1 MSFNA
6 IFGDFI
12 NDFVTIWIIIDP
24 IGALPIFIA
33 LTTGF
38 DAATR
43 HRIALVTAVVAFL
56 VLIFFISVG
65 QIILNALGVSLT
77 AFEIAGG
84 VLLFLFS
91 VQMVLGESRKS
102 EDPDAARESPMQLAI
117 YPLAIPNLAGP
128 GAMLTVILRT
138 DNTKVNFLEQA
149 HTAGAV
155 LLVLIIG
162 YVMLLG
168 AGAITSIIGIG
179 GANVLKRIMGMI
191 IAAYAVNLVLAGIGD
206 WLHLPGL

>member
-1 MSFNA
+1 MFNS

-33 LTTGF
+33 LTAGF
-38 DAATR
+38 DAAIR
-43 HRIALVTAVVAFL
+43 HRMALVSTIVSFV

-65 QIILNALGVSLT
+65 QIILTALGVSLT
-77 AFEIAGG
+77 SFEVAGG
-84 VLLFLFS
+84 VILFLFAI
-91 VQMVLGESRKS
+91 QMVLGDIRKAS
-102 EDPDAARESPMQLAI
+102 DPDAARESPMQLSI

-149 HTAGAV
+149 HTATAV
-155 LLVLIIG
+155 LLVLIIT

-168 AGAITSIIGIG
+168 AGAITRIIGMG
-179 GANVLKRIMGMI
+179 GANVIKRIMGMI
-191 IAAYAVNLVLAGIGD
+191 IAAYAVNLILAGLAA

>member
-1 MSFNA
+1 MTFNS

-33 LTTGF
+33 LTAGF

-43 HRIALVTAVVAFL
+43 HRMALVTAVVAFI

-65 QIILNALGVSLT
+65 QIILTALGVSLT

-84 VLLFLFS
+84 VILFLFAI
-91 VQMVLGESRKS
+91 QMVLGEGRKAD
-102 EDPDAARESPMQLAI
+102 DPDEAKESPTQLAI

-138 DNTKVNFLEQA
+138 DNTKVDFLEQA

-155 LLVLIIG
+155 ALVLIIA
-162 YVMLLG
+162 YVMLLS
-168 AGAITSIIGIG
+168 AGAITRVIGIG
-179 GANVLKRIMGMI
+179 GANVIKRIMGMI
-191 IAAYAVNLVLAGIGD
+191 IAAYAVNLILAGIGA
-206 WLHLPGL
+206 WLHLPGI